1 MNCFYTRLLNIL
13 PRRDFL
19 RHMSYQAFGRKC
31 ELLLEIVP
39 LKYWNVAVTGIA
51 KRCLILSKNQH
62 VATW

>member
-51 KRCLILSKNQH
+51 KRC
-62 VATW
+62 